1 MESKNTAEN
10 ELRTAL
16 KEAQAALANAEMQI
30 DAHLQTALE
39 AIDETKAANRIIAEK
54 DAAIAELKK
63 QLDAAQATIHEYENA
78 IFEIRTAMEHI
89 PAPLK

>member
-16 KEAQAALANAEMQI
+16 KESQAALANAEMQI
-30 DAHLQTALE
+30 DAYLQTALE
-39 AIDETKAANRIIAEK
+39 AIDETNEANRIIAEK

-78 IFEIRTAMEHI
+78 IFEIRTATEHI
-89 PAPLK
+89 PASLK